1 MFHVRLKVNLNCQG
15 LCDITPEG
23 YHHLTRMLM
32 NLATGRVVVVLEV
45 LVFISSDHG
54 VHPNLLT
61 FAKLRLFL
69 FVWRQIGREIVDHRF
84 KIWSST
90 VQLLYYVTQA

>member
-1 MFHVRLKVNLNCQG
+1 
-15 LCDITPEG
+15 
-23 YHHLTRMLM
+23 MLM

-69 FVWRQIGREIVDHRF
+69 FVWRQIGREIVDHYHPQF
-84 KIWSST
+84 NFST
-90 VQLLYYVTQA
+90 MSPKPRSKPSLPT